1 MATLTMSH
9 SRQPLGALDSP
20 RLQSLTRTKMNLVN
34 QKNGIPT
41 AKTTTAKYTPDI
53 HLDTENIDPLTLHQ
67 SSKRKRSS
75 DELDEPAKTKSS
87 KTSRIALKTVGI
99 ENENENT
106 NRTPRPLH
114 HQIPSTPKSA
124 PAPFATRKPAGRSP
138 TSTKTAK
145 SCRPFARRMTGNG
158 VKSRVE
164 PSRKKS
170 MNMNINRPFSLATAL
185 SSGTKPK
192 PRAPTLV
199 TEKPTPARAPASWF
213 FDIHVDS
220 EEDEM
225 TNLMQHSTTVLDITD
240 DEGKTSGS
248 GLLGEGL
255 GKENIPPVDVGV
267 DAGAGPA
274 TRRVSRK
281 EEVSRMDE
289 DRSPLGEL
297 DARGFYSDGCDAF
310 SYEVV
315 FEEGENDKE
324 NENGESGKK
333 CAGAS
338 RLRESWEGDE

>member
-1 MATLTMSH
+1 
-9 SRQPLGALDSP
+9 
-20 RLQSLTRTKMNLVN
+20 
-34 QKNGIPT
+34 
-41 AKTTTAKYTPDI
+41 
-53 HLDTENIDPLTLHQ
+53 
-67 SSKRKRSS
+67 
-75 DELDEPAKTKSS
+75 
-87 KTSRIALKTVGI
+87 
-99 ENENENT
+99 
-106 NRTPRPLH
+106 
-114 HQIPSTPKSA
+114 
-124 PAPFATRKPAGRSP
+124 
-138 TSTKTAK
+138 
-145 SCRPFARRMTGNG
+145 
-158 VKSRVE
+158 
-164 PSRKKS
+164 
-170 MNMNINRPFSLATAL
+170 
-185 SSGTKPK
+185 
-192 PRAPTLV
+192 
-199 TEKPTPARAPASWF
+199 
-213 FDIHVDS
+213 
-220 EEDEM
+220 
-225 TNLMQHSTTVLDITD
+225 MQHSTTVLDITD